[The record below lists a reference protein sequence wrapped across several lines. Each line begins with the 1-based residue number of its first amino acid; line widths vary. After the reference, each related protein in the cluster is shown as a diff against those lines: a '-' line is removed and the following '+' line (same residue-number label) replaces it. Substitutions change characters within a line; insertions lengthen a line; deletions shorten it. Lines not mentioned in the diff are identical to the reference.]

1 MENRNC
7 LYMALCEGRHD
18 IPQATDGAI
27 SPAVIPDV
35 TDARGLEV
43 AAEAAIAR
51 AALAHYRAGESQ
63 CLPTAKYAQAV
74 EDMGRFPRVDAAPGF
89 GLVLY
94 VTGLTVATVAVINV
108 CLHVGIS
115 LTLMHFN
122 QANGNYYPQGV
133 LVPG

>member
-1 MENRNC
+1 MKNRIA
-7 LYMALCEGRHD
+7 LKMALCEDRHP
-18 IPQATDGAI
+18 IPQAVDGAI
-27 SPAVIPDV
+27 FPAVIPDV
-35 TDARGLEV
+35 TDVRGLEV

-74 EDMGRFPRVDAAPGF
+74 EDMGRFPRVDVAPTL

-94 VTGLTVATVAVINV
+94 ITGLTVATVAVINV
-108 CLHVGIS
+108 CIRVGIS

-122 QANGNYYPQGV
+122 QETWGYYPQKV
-133 LVPG
+133 EKL

>member
-1 MENRNC
+1 MKNRIS
-7 LYMALCEGRHD
+7 LHMALCEGRHD

-27 SPAVIPDV
+27 FPAVIEDV
-35 TDARGLEV
+35 TDVLGLER

-51 AALAHYRAGESQ
+51 AALVHYQAGEFQ
-63 CLPTAKYAQAV
+63 YLPTAKYAQAV
-74 EDMGRFPRVDAAPGF
+74 EGMGRFPRVDAAPGF

>member
-7 LYMALCEGRHD
+7 LYMALCEGRHY

-27 SPAVIPDV
+27 FPAVIEDV
-35 TDARGLEV
+35 TDVLGLER

-51 AALAHYRAGESQ
+51 AALAHYQAGESQ
-63 CLPTAKYAQAV
+63 YLPTAKYAQAV
-74 EDMGRFPRVDAAPGF
+74 EGMGRFPRVDAAPGF

-122 QANGNYYPQGV
+122 KETGDYYPQDV

>member
-1 MENRNC
+1 MENKT
-7 LYMALCEGRHD
+7 LYMALCEGRHA
-18 IPQATDGAI
+18 IPDAVDGAI
-27 SPAVIPDV
+27 FPAVIPDV
-35 TDARGLEV
+35 TDVRGLEV

-74 EDMGRFPRVDAAPGF
+74 EDMGRFPRVDVAHTL

-108 CLHVGIS
+108 CIELVIP
-115 LTLMHFN
+115 LALMHYN
-122 QANGNYYPQGV
+122 SNRGDYCPQEV
-133 LVPG
+133 MTC